1 MSNDPKNPVNPFAT
15 KQTEPQRTQ
24 PWPEHYPA
32 QPSGSQPQY
41 PEQPY
46 YPYPPQH
53 YQQPHGQPTPDQYQ
67 QHYPHQQYYQYPP
80 QYPEQQSYETNPLN
94 QPSALDLKMEPHLA
108 AALSYILF
116 IVSGI
121 AFLALERKSH
131 FVRFHAMQSILFTAT
146 WFICT
151 IGSAVVMMI
160 LGMAAAIAGF
170 TGPLKLLG
178 FAMNLIS
185 IGFFVVWILLMVKA
199 YQGDKWKLPV
209 IGDLAEK
216 HVNKF

>member
-1 MSNDPKNPVNPFAT
+1 
-15 KQTEPQRTQ
+15 
-24 PWPEHYPA
+24 
-32 QPSGSQPQY
+32 
-41 PEQPY
+41 
-46 YPYPPQH
+46 
-53 YQQPHGQPTPDQYQ
+53 
-67 QHYPHQQYYQYPP
+67 
-80 QYPEQQSYETNPLN
+80 
-94 QPSALDLKMEPHLA
+94 MEPNLA

-121 AFLALERKSH
+121 AFLVLERRSH

-151 IGSAVVMMI
+151 TGSAVVMMI

-185 IGFFVVWILLMVKA
+185 IGFFIVWILLMVKA

-216 HVNKF
+216 HANRF